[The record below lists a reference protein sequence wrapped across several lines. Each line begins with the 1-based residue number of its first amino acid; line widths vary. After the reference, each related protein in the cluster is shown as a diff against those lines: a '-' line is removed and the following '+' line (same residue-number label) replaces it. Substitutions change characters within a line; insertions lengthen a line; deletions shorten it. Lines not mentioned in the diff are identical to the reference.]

1 MLYGI
6 LQESLARVQLK
17 DNDMKI
23 LFGSLKASVKW
34 RFDYVINEKS
44 NVHSLFLAAT
54 FLDFRFKKF
63 SFILNH
69 DQRKASIK
77 KAKVFLK
84 DFYKCHFEAHHSIGS
99 ENSATQ
105 GNINATLTNS
115 NIAASA
121 PPTVQEKIINNKVN
135 L

>member
-1 MLYGI
+1 
-6 LQESLARVQLK
+6 
-17 DNDMKI
+17 MKI

-34 RFDYVINEKS
+34 RFDYVVNEKS

-54 FLDFRFKKF
+54 FLYFRFKKF

-69 DQRKASIK
+69 DQRKAAIK
-77 KAKVFLK
+77 KVFLK
-84 DFYKCHFEAHHSIGS
+84 DFYKSHFEAHNSIGS

-105 GNINATLTNS
+105 ANINATQTNA

-121 PPTVQEKIINNKVN
+121 PATVSPGKNYK
-135 L
+135 